1 MDMTT
6 KNNVPTEALPI
17 AEAERRHWSLKTLFG
32 PGGTRQAIIYGLLLI
47 GLVFVP
53 WFVDNAYYLGI
64 VNYILLY
71 SILCLGLNLI
81 LGYTG
86 LLSLGHA
93 AFYGLG
99 GYTTAILMTRH
110 GWGFL
115 PCLLLSGMIALIFG
129 ILLGIPTRKVR
140 GDYFCLLTIAFGE
153 IFRLVA
159 QAWIEFSNGAMG
171 IVGIPIPR
179 ILGWTIRT
187 EIDFYYLGLG
197 LLVFTVFTLIL
208 LIHSKFGRAFIAI
221 REDELAASVMGINTA
236 VYKIIV
242 FAIGCFY
249 AGLAGSYLAV
259 YQTTITPSNFRIEES
274 CLMIIMVIVGGMGSL
289 LAPIA
294 GVLIM
299 TIATEFFRGIAEYRM
314 LIIGG
319 IMVAVLLFRPQGIFG
334 TSAFKD

>member
-1 MDMTT
+1 MTT
-6 KNNVPTEALPI
+6 KNSATAETLPVTGPHSHYP
-17 AEAERRHWSLKTLFG
+17 RLQTLYA
-32 PGGTRQAIIYGLLLI
+32 PGVTRQAAIYGLLLI
-47 GLVFVP
+47 GLLLVP
-53 WFVDNAYYLGI
+53 RVINNAYYLGI
-64 VNYILLY
+64 VNYIVLY

-99 GYTTAILMTRH
+99 GYTTAILMTRY

-115 PCLLLSGMIALIFG
+115 PCLLLSGMIALVFG

-159 QAWIEFSNGAMG
+159 QAWIDFTNGAMG

-179 ILGWTIRT
+179 LLGWTIRT
-187 EIDFYYLGLG
+187 EVDFYYLGLG

-236 VYKIIV
+236 VYKIVV

-259 YQTTITPSNFRIEES
+259 YQTTVTPSNFRIEES

>member
-1 MDMTT
+1 MTA
-6 KNNVPTEALPI
+6 KNLSTAGPLDKLRSLETLLP
-17 AEAERRHWSLKTLFG
+17 SG
-32 PGGTRQAIIYGLLLI
+32 PVGQTIFYGVLLLV
-47 GLVFVP
+47 LAFVP
-53 WFVDNAYYLGI
+53 KVVGSAYVLGI
-64 VNYILLY
+64 INYIVLY

-99 GYTTAILMTRH
+99 GYTTAILMVRH
-110 GWGFL
+110 GWPFL
-115 PCLLLSGMIALIFG
+115 PCLLLSGLVALVFG

-159 QAWIEFSNGAMG
+159 QAWIDFTNGAMG

-179 ILGWTIRT
+179 IFGWTIRS
-187 EIDFYYLGLG
+187 EADFYYLGLG
-197 LLVFTVFTLIL
+197 LLVFTVLSLMTLIR
-208 LIHSKFGRAFIAI
+208 SKYGRAFIAI
-221 REDELAASVMGINTA
+221 REDELAASVMGIDTA
-236 VYKIIV
+236 IYKIIV
-242 FAIGCFY
+242 FGIGCFY

-259 YQTTITPSNFRIEES
+259 YQTTITPSNFRLEES

-294 GVLIM
+294 GVVIM
-299 TIATEFFRGIAEYRM
+299 TIATELFRGISEYRM
-314 LIIGG
+314 LIIGA
-319 IMVAVLLFRPQGIFG
+319 IMVAALLFRPQGLFG